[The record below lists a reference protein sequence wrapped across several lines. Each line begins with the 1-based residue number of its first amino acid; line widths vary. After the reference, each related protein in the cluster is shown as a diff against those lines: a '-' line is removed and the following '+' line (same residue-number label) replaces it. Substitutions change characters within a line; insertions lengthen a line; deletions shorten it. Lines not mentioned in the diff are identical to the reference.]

1 MVVDTGTVRL
11 VIFIGMFLVFAG
23 DYTSLI
29 NSVFGN
35 GMERA
40 NSSIRLQTSSSNT
53 ERDSLITDGKKLNDD
68 NVMSRREQIMMTIKT
83 ACLPKLICE
92 LTASS
97 HQVQLS
103 EMEKSLL
110 NLIRDTSLS
119 TMAEVASRY
128 HFAAHMGQLIAGI
141 EGQGCHNFY
150 PTCPLPRS
158 SVLSMMKKIRLR

>member
-68 NVMSRREQIMMTIKT
+68 NGKNH
-83 ACLPKLICE
+83 L
-92 LTASS
+92 
-97 HQVQLS
+97 QL
-103 EMEKSLL
+103 
-110 NLIRDTSLS
+110 
-119 TMAEVASRY
+119 
-128 HFAAHMGQLIAGI
+128 
-141 EGQGCHNFY
+141 
-150 PTCPLPRS
+150 
-158 SVLSMMKKIRLR
+158 